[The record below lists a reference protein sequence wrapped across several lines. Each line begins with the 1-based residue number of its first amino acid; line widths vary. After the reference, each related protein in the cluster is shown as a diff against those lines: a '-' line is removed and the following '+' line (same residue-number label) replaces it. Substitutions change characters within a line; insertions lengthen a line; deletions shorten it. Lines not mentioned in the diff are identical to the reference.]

1 MRPRDR
7 ADAQVHL
14 ATGGYV
20 DRWRAGARSRRGR
33 HLRAAQRGEIAHAAE
48 VRARLI
54 ARLRVEGLDDV
65 AELVDT
71 NLFGAS
77 LDPRISA
84 DDLADLTELLD
95 LGQPMAVFI
104 APPDA
109 EPSRCREPRSVETQA
124 LTHGGGRGR

>member
-1 MRPRDR
+1 M
-7 ADAQVHL
+7 
-14 ATGGYV
+14 
-20 DRWRAGARSRRGR
+20 
-33 HLRAAQRGEIAHAAE
+33 
-48 VRARLI
+48 I

-84 DDLADLTELLD
+84 EDLADLTELLD
-95 LGQPMAVFI
+95 LGQPMAVFV

-109 EPSRCREPRSVETQA
+109 EA
-124 LTHGGGRGR
+124 A